1 MMYLRLG
8 ISLIALNFIFFG
20 CLFQSAGALQDDRK
34 MLSQTSCGR
43 DLSGIDG
50 QVFQAEATAYV
61 IFRFFIY
68 RLILFVF
75 QADSIGW
82 KYMQNFLRFLVKKGA
97 NWPTGNCLF
106 ERWPQPQGLGSIAI
120 ASNLW
125 NSARVCGACLSIT
138 APSGKVHQAIVSD
151 QCASCKANG
160 LDLSLELWKQVSDNQ
175 NPGVLN
181 ITWKMVSCNFST
193 PIKFI
198 NKIGTSSDFTSVQ
211 VAGSNRPISSL
222 EILPAGSQSG
232 GSIGNKSW
240 IKLSRQSNSN
250 YFQPSSSQGFGT
262 RGDLRVTCDNGKQ
275 IITRDILLDR
285 PFNTTDAE
293 GNCP

>member
-50 QVFQAEATAYV
+50 QVFQAEATAY
-61 IFRFFIY
+61 
-68 RLILFVF
+68 
-75 QADSIGW
+75 
-82 KYMQNFLRFLVKKGA
+82 GA

-106 ERWPQPQGLGSIAI
+106 ERWPQPQGLRSIAI